1 MNRTFSQQ
9 FHAALIY
16 LLQEEGRG
24 AQTRLAS
31 EQQIDRGYLNSIVK
45 QRKAGSDKIREKIA
59 SHFKMTF
66 AEMLE
71 LGRKLLEDGGQSDL
85 RKGEKD
91 GEGVSRKWPGV
102 LQEQGEKNREDA
114 SESEKVLPDIP
125 GQIVKVIE
133 ILGAGDQYGKLLS
146 DLIDAVHDMASVKK
160 ENKMLT
166 ERLRLMESSLDLRE
180 GPSETEK
187 ESMQKIA

>member
-1 MNRTFSQQ
+1 MNRAFSQQ

-16 LLQEEGRG
+16 LLEEEGRG

-59 SHFKMTF
+59 GHFKMTF

-71 LGRKLLEDGGQSDL
+71 LGRKLLEDGDPSTLG
-85 RKGEKD
+85 KGEKD
-91 GEGVSRKWPGV
+91 GVGLSQKWPGV
-102 LQEQGEKNREDA
+102 LQERGGANRED
-114 SESEKVLPDIP
+114 SSGSEKVLPDIP
-125 GQIVKVIE
+125 GKIVKVIE

-146 DLIDAVHDMASVKK
+146 ELIDAVHDIASVKN

-166 ERLRLMESSLDLRE
+166 ERLHLMESRLALLE
-180 GPSETEK
+180 EHSETEK

>member
-1 MNRTFSQQ
+1 MSRAFSQQ

-16 LLQEEGRG
+16 LLEEEGRG

-45 QRKAGSDKIREKIA
+45 QRKAGSGKIREKIA
-59 SHFKMTF
+59 GHFKMTF

-71 LGRKLLEDGGQSDL
+71 LGRKLLEDGDQSTL
-85 RKGEKD
+85 KKGEKD
-91 GEGVSRKWPGV
+91 GVGLSPKLPEV
-102 LQEQGEKNREDA
+102 LQEGGVEKREGF
-114 SESEKVLPDIP
+114 SGSEKVLPDIP
-125 GQIVKVIE
+125 GKIVKVIE

-146 DLIDAVHDMASVKK
+146 ELIDAVHDMASVKN

-166 ERLRLMESSLDLRE
+166 ERLHLMESRLALLE
-180 GPSETEK
+180 EHSETEK